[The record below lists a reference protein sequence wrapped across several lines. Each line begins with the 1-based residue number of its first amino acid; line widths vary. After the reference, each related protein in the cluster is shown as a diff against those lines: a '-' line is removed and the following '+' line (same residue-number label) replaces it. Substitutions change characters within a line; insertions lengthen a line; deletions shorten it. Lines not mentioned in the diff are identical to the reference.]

1 MIWPPLLLADP
12 SPCLRWR
19 VVRDLLDLPS
29 SHPEAIELAALRQS
43 DPLAV
48 ELLTL
53 QRPDGAW
60 DAAALS
66 RRMGG
71 GTTIHATSLAL
82 ARLGFLGFDRAH
94 PAVAKAA
101 GYLFDAQQPDGS
113 WPLQNSPDE
122 EVEQGAAVRKVYDMM
137 PLQTAFPLRGLAAV
151 GFAEDPRC
159 ERAFDWLLSQRLPD
173 GAWPT
178 GMASGVHGY
187 VAGYRRLPH
196 SRWGC
201 RSNTT
206 GALLCFSF
214 HPQRRQSPE
223 ARQALDH
230 LLGRETRE
238 REALGFEVSRL
249 VGAEPFHGFISF
261 YARFDLAI
269 LLYLC
274 SRIGASPDDERVSS
288 LREFILAQQG
298 PYGLWQYPGQPQV
311 SRWLS
316 LDLLCSLSNLEESAG
331 WVGIEPRTPFQPY
344 PKKKKRF

>member
-12 SPCLRWR
+12 SLCLRWR
-19 VVRDLLDLPS
+19 VVRDLLDLPA
-29 SHPEAIELAALRQS
+29 SHPEAIELAALRLS
-43 DPLAV
+43 DPLV
-48 ELLTL
+48 TELLTL

-71 GTTIHATSLAL
+71 GTSVYATSLAL
-82 ARLGFLGFDRAH
+82 ARLGFLGFDRGH

-101 GYLFDAQQPDGS
+101 GYLFAAQQPDGS
-113 WPLQNSPDE
+113 WPLQNAGDE
-122 EVEQGAAVRKVYDMM
+122 DEGGATARKGYDMM

-151 GFAEDPRC
+151 GYAEDERC
-159 ERAFDWLLSQRLPD
+159 ERAYNWLLAQRLPD

-206 GALLCFSF
+206 GALLCFSL

-223 ARQALDH
+223 ARRALDH
-230 LLGRETRE
+230 LLGRESRE
-238 REALGFEVSRL
+238 REALGFEVARL
-249 VGAEPFHGFISF
+249 AGAEPFHGFIYF
-261 YARFDLAI
+261 FARFDLA
-269 LLYLC
+269 LLLSLC
-274 SRIGASPDDERVSS
+274 ARIGASPDDKRVAS
-288 LREFILAQQG
+288 LVEFVMALQG
-298 PYGLWQYPGQPQV
+298 PYGLWEYPNQPQV
-311 SRWLS
+311 SRWLT
-316 LDLLCSLSNLEESAG
+316 LDLLWSLSRLEEGAG

-344 PKKKKRF
+344 PKKKKRY